1 MKKIIFIIGF
11 AIIVTGVT
19 STIALACNCGKNAK
33 AENSMPL
40 SCQCSTDSCG
50 SEGLVIS
57 DAVAVNNTV
66 CPVSG
71 KPIGSMGEG
80 VTVTYQGKTYR
91 LCCGGCIAQFKT
103 DPEKYIKKIQEN
115 G

>member
-1 MKKIIFIIGF
+1 MRRSMSIIGLTVLMISLT
-11 AIIVTGVT
+11 ATV
-19 STIALACNCGKNAK
+19 ALACGCGKT
-33 AENSMPL
+33 AEKGSMPP

-50 SEGLVIS
+50 FEEPAVMG
-57 DAVAVNNTV
+57 AVAVNNTV

-80 VTVTYQGKTYR
+80 VTSTYQGKTYR
-91 LCCGGCIAQFKT
+91 LCCGGCASQFKA
-103 DPEKYIKKIQEN
+103 DPEKFIKNVEEN